1 MIGKKAKNN
10 VIGNWPNNAFFMISA
25 SFIGEIAVRPLGLIL
40 SFPLLYFYQ
49 TTIRLYAEGFFLRPS
64 SEGQFFLR
72 IPLPLS
78 FICIKKKTYE
88 LAFTGLCS
96 LMSRLCV
103 TMFVA

>member
-1 MIGKKAKNN
+1 M
-10 VIGNWPNNAFFMISA
+10 
-25 SFIGEIAVRPLGLIL
+25 
-40 SFPLLYFYQ
+40 PLLGGAFC
-49 TTIRLYAEGFFLRPS
+49 
-64 SEGQFFLR
+64 LR

-78 FICIKKKTYE
+78 VICIKKKTYE